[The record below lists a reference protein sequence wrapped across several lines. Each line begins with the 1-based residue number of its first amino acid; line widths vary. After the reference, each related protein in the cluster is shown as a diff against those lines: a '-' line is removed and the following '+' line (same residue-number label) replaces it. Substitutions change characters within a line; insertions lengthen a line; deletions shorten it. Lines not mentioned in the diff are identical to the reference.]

1 MDVSVHADIS
11 TVSLNKTFASNSPV
25 LMCCFQ
31 FEQFKQYFKQYYT
44 TEVPQCIKKKK
55 RKCSFPALQGITL
68 KKKPHKKTPR
78 TLHSL

>member
-31 FEQFKQYFKQYYT
+31 FEQFKQYYT

-68 KKKPHKKTPR
+68 KKKTHKKPPR

>member
-1 MDVSVHADIS
+1 MRRNSMDVSVHADIS

-44 TEVPQCIKKKK
+44 TEVPQCIKKK
-55 RKCSFPALQGITL
+55 RENVPF
-68 KKKPHKKTPR
+68 
-78 TLHSL
+78 LHFKVSL